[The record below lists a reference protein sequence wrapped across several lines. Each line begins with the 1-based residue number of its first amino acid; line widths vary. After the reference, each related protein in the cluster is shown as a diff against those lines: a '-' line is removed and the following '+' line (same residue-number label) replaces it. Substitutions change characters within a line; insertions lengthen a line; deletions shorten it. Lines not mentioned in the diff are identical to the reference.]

1 MSPILFNIFIN
12 YILDTDKDI
21 NELFYAENLQIMILD
36 PRNNRGNMKLTAED
50 LINKL
55 KIGMVIMD
63 YLLSWKKL
71 NLFSLELHI

>member
-36 PRNNRGNMKLTAED
+36 PRNNRNNRGNMKLTAED

-63 YLLSWKKL
+63 YLLS
-71 NLFSLELHI
+71 